1 MVSMRTGRLTESLW
15 KMRLISWKRNLHL
28 QCRVYMMEIISDYNR
43 AINRRRDKESLCGI
57 LFSWQ
62 VSLQRIILIFKYSE
76 SIIIQTGKITE
87 ICKRT
92 MKVNKT
98 KKRDDAWN
106 FVCNCYNHHPGD
118 TNEEKTEIKMSEY
131 RSECRMGNCEVAF
144 RLHIMQQR
152 MI

>member
-1 MVSMRTGRLTESLW
+1 M
-15 KMRLISWKRNLHL
+15 
-28 QCRVYMMEIISDYNR
+28 
-43 AINRRRDKESLCGI
+43 
-57 LFSWQ
+57 
-62 VSLQRIILIFKYSE
+62 SLQRIILIFKYSE

-106 FVCNCYNHHPGD
+106 FVCNCYDHHPGD

-131 RSECRMGNCEVAF
+131 RSECRMGNWLLFTHHYPARCFGMNMPKSRDIQAKIHSKCSSHFFHLTKLGCYVNIHKCVTK
-144 RLHIMQQR
+144 RNKNVIILQR
-152 MI
+152 CITGVDK